1 MANALLLAHAL
12 TRLAGE
18 LAGRLQA
25 ANLEAG
31 CVRLGLAMEDGGDR
45 QQSLALRHS
54 TAGAGRLAA
63 ALQELAAAIAPPRP
77 ITQIT
82 IAVTDLRPAT
92 AYQLGLFAPQPGDSS
107 PLHRVVQRLVAKHR
121 QCGFYLAALTEHSH
135 PLPERRFQ
143 LKSLAHDPALA

>member
-1 MANALLLAHAL
+1 M
-12 TRLAGE
+12 T
-18 LAGRLQA
+18 
-25 ANLEAG
+25 
-31 CVRLGLAMEDGGDR
+31 EDGHDR
-45 QQSLALRHS
+45 QQSLALRRP

-63 ALQELAAAIAPPRP
+63 ALRELAAAMAPPCP

-92 AYQLGLFAPQPGDSS
+92 AYQLGLFAPQSGDSF
-107 PLHRVVQRLVAKHR
+107 PIHRAVQRLIAKHR

-143 LKSLAHDPALA
+143 LESLAHDPALA